1 GGGSGRR
8 HRTVLG
14 RRGAGGRPAGAA
26 PRPPSG
32 PGRGP
37 PGFTQTGS
45 GTGCSRGRGGGGG
58 PCRRSPAR
66 RRCGERCSSRAAL
79 SARARTAVPVRACRT
94 TYLADLERITSSK
107 VIICLSR
114 RVSPCRGPVAVFGPF
129 RFPPLEEAEMSTDLY
144 GVRVLSVDPGEL
156 RVDFRVF
163 VVYYD
168 TAYRHH
174 MPPPDDPGF
183 FFFLLWE
190 APRLAPLK
198 EGPQDGMPDI
208 DSMLDFGWTERN
220 AHRYVSR
227 VERTADRNHPPT
239 EEQWERLHDFYY
251 ERDGGWKDE
260 DLLVSFDY
268 RVHVT
273 DRRWLEPLR
282 AGDAWGTT
290 MFRLN
295 SDTWTAEDAPHIPDL
310 SAPAVKL
317 HSFASASGDFACEA
331 LSRAEFSDDGRYLA
345 VCTEGNRVWVYDTA
359 DWTETAHVHAGGEWI
374 VPVLMWVPGRHVL
387 TLKTHPTPE
396 DDMLPAQWAFDVDA
410 LEVVDAPFQ
419 EGHRRSPD
427 GAHRIL
433 RNGAGEGG
441 FDLVGEGKQADRRIS
456 HAGRWDPIQC

>member
-1 GGGSGRR
+1 
-8 HRTVLG
+8 
-14 RRGAGGRPAGAA
+14 
-26 PRPPSG
+26 
-32 PGRGP
+32 
-37 PGFTQTGS
+37 
-45 GTGCSRGRGGGGG
+45 
-58 PCRRSPAR
+58 
-66 RRCGERCSSRAAL
+66 
-79 SARARTAVPVRACRT
+79 
-94 TYLADLERITSSK
+94 
-107 VIICLSR
+107 
-114 RVSPCRGPVAVFGPF
+114 
-129 RFPPLEEAEMSTDLY
+129 MSTDLY

-174 MPPPDDPGF
+174 MPPPDAPGF

-317 HSFASASGDFACEA
+317 HPFASASGDFACEA

-456 HAGRWDPIQC
+456 HAGRWDPIQCHAFSGDGTRLFLGAQQNLYVVDPATAEVADAVPDASARLFDLASSPDGAYLAVASYTRRHYLGLGPDRPHELCVWRMSDKEVIAGRQLDSYVGELAWSPDGRWLAALLEPTGDGFHTGRTELAVFRMGPTRT